1 MYLSW
6 KPMVIC
12 IQHEAIFF
20 LFCSL
25 STPTSWSCSFQWRCA
40 MLLVMSQATS
50 PSLLLRSHLPTLLK
64 VLHSSVTF
72 HCGFFFTL
80 SMCSCFIITIQLWS
94 PSSTRPLLSLS
105 LDSRFPWLCGC
116 PLPLLSSVI
125 FNSILWYDVL
135 LKLPITV
142 PIASVNATSLGWR
155 TLLHIPTFTSLCVLT
170 FDTIGIFLV

>member
-1 MYLSW
+1 M
-6 KPMVIC
+6 
-12 IQHEAIFF
+12 H
-20 LFCSL
+20 
-25 STPTSWSCSFQWRCA
+25 PT
-40 MLLVMSQATS
+40 
-50 PSLLLRSHLPTLLK
+50 RSHLFSFLQPINSNILKLLFPVALCHALGHVTSNVSFAAVAVSFTHTIK
-64 VLHSSVTF
+64 GSSFFCYISLWILLHPF
-72 HCGFFFTL
+72 HVR
-80 SMCSCFIITIQLWS
+80 SCFIIAIQLWS